1 MNFPLWLLL
10 MSVQVAFAK
19 LSYRNHTCS
28 PSSYAGICILGHLHY
43 DPADEQ
49 VVHSFPRNRSHIRI
63 VSDSRRVG
71 RSTKVLNVDGKF
83 YALLGRPAC
92 LEVLEHAV
100 QRMELP
106 RALRHGSFPDSYM
119 RELSVEDG
127 LGDPAVVYLEL
138 TGNMLEDVGSVG
150 GLVNLEVLLLGDNM
164 IKSIDTATFANLSR
178 LRYLCLSYNYLSRIS
193 LSIFPKSLTHL
204 DLFGCEITSL
214 NYGELYYP
222 NVEMLNI
229 EGNLLTSI
237 DGSALLLAMP
247 KLKMVRIGRNFWDE
261 DDDELEQTIQLFRR
275 HNISLRIEADDD
287 ACENVGIEGVCF
299 VEPSPPRTELPDIL
313 MSLVVILVAIA
324 LAGMLRWVFLAM
336 NRK

>member
-1 MNFPLWLLL
+1 MC
-10 MSVQVAFAK
+10 VQVAFAK

-43 DPADEQ
+43 KPGDEQ
-49 VVHSFPRNRSHIRI
+49 VIHSFPRNRSHIRI

-71 RSTKVLNVDGKF
+71 STTEILNVDGKF
-83 YALLGRPAC
+83 YELLGRPAC

-106 RALRHGSFPDSYM
+106 RALRHGSFADSYM
-119 RELSVEDG
+119 RELSVEVG
-127 LGDPAVVYLEL
+127 VGDPAVVYLEL
-138 TGNMLEDVGSVG
+138 TGNMLKDVGSVG

-164 IKSIDTATFANLSR
+164 IKSIDPATFANLGR
-178 LRYLCLSYNYLSRIS
+178 LRYLCLRYNYLGRIP

-204 DLFGCEITSL
+204 DLFASEITTL

-229 EGNLLTSI
+229 ESNSLTSI

-247 KLKMVRIGRNFWDE
+247 KLKMVRIGWNFLDE
-261 DDDELEQTIQLFRR
+261 DDDELQQTIQLFRR
-275 HNISLRIEADDD
+275 HNISLRSEADDGASGYSDELVGDLGCDCFGRD
-287 ACENVGIEGVCF
+287 ATLGVFGHEPQVRLVGKTRICIDKPPATIQQCF
-299 VEPSPPRTELPDIL
+299 HS
-313 MSLVVILVAIA
+313 
-324 LAGMLRWVFLAM
+324 
-336 NRK
+336 